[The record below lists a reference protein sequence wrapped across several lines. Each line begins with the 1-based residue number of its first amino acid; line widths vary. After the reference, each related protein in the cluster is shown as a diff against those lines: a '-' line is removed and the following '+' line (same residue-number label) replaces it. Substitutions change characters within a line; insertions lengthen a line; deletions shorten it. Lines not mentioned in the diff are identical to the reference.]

1 MEQLIDTFGMDW
13 KILIAQLLNFSIL
26 LGVLWYF
33 LYNPLVSLIESRRA
47 KIIQGVADAERA
59 EAMLKDAGA
68 KKSDIIAAASIEAEQ
83 IVSNAREAGKK
94 REAELVEDGRKKHER
109 LLAEATLKGEE
120 IKREALEKSREEI
133 AKLIVIGVEKTLR
146 EQAH

>member
-1 MEQLIDTFGMDW
+1 MEQLIHTFGMDW
-13 KILIAQLLNFSIL
+13 KILIAQLLNFAIL
-26 LGVLWYF
+26 LGALWYF
-33 LYNPLVSLIESRRA
+33 LYNPLVSLIESRRT

-83 IVSNAREAGKK
+83 IVSHAREAGKK
-94 REAELVEDGRKKHER
+94 READFVKEGQQKYER
-109 LLAEATLKGEE
+109 LLEEANLKGEE

-133 AKLIVIGVEKTLR
+133 AKLIILGVEKTLR
-146 EQAH
+146 EQTR